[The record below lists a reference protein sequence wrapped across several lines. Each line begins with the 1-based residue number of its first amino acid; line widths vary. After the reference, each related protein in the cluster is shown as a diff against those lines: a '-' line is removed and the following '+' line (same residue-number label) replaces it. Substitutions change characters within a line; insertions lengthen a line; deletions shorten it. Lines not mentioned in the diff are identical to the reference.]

1 MFGVNKDMMIMV
13 AVFIALATCFYL
25 FNENKR
31 NKAELASVKT
41 LFNSPQPQIPVPTP
55 TQIQQQVPRPSRK
68 KPEPEP
74 EPESEE

>member
-1 MFGVNKDMMIMV
+1 MFGVNKDTMIMV
-13 AVFIALATCFYL
+13 AVFIALVTCFYL

-41 LFNSPQPQIPVPTP
+41 LFTSPQPQIP
-55 TQIQQQVPRPSRK
+55 TQVQQQVPKPSRK
-68 KPEPEP
+68 KPVPEP

>member
-1 MFGVNKDMMIMV
+1 MFGVNKDTMIMV
-13 AVFIALATCFYL
+13 AVFIALVTCFYL

-41 LFNSPQPQIPVPTP
+41 LFTSPPPQVPT
-55 TQIQQQVPRPSRK
+55 QVQVPRPSRK